1 MKKTLTF
8 ICLILLAGCQTHT
21 KQTPGKALSFP
32 TALEIKNQCELETPQ
47 QVESRE
53 LHVWMCQSV
62 TAIEYRFFDA
72 DKYQGKTCDIVI
84 TQPLGKQPANVNAE
98 GGDPALCTV
107 ALKATEQAINSGTFP
122 MRPATLKDKFI
133 LHFAPERG

>member
-8 ICLILLAGCQTHT
+8 ICLILLAGCQAHT
-21 KQTPGKALSFP
+21 KQTLGKPLSFP
-32 TALEIKNQCELETPQ
+32 TALEIKSQCESETPQ

-62 TAIEYRFFDA
+62 TAIQNRFFDA

-84 TQPLGKQPANVNAE
+84 TQPLGKQPTNVSTN
-98 GGDPALCTV
+98 GGDPDLCKV
-107 ALKATEQAINSGTFP
+107 ALEATEQAIDSGTFP
-122 MRPATLKDKFI
+122 LRPASLKEKMI
-133 LHFAPERG
+133 VHFAPEKT